1 MNWNDFPTTDPTEYE
16 NRIKQIK
23 TRINEQ
29 YDGDIHW
36 LLQALELKESEYQ
49 ATLRK
54 AQSASK
60 LARQY
65 QEGLNKISQPSTDN
79 LD

>member
-1 MNWNDFPTTDPTEYE
+1 MNWNDFPTTDPTEYD
-16 NRIKQIK
+16 NRLKQIK

-49 ATLRK
+49 ATLEK
-54 AQSASK
+54 VHSASK

-65 QEGLNKISQPSTDN
+65 QEELNKPQQPES
-79 LD
+79 